1 VTDLAPPL
9 PSIRRQV
16 RTRDTVTVVGRYAG
30 LLLAAVLI
38 LIPLYY
44 LVYIALSVPG
54 REFKFPPGALPDP
67 TRLQNL
73 PDAWNGSTSIGAP
86 GTGSLAPYFLNSV
99 MYVGLATLGALITQS
114 IVAYALARMDFPGKS
129 VIFALTVAMLMMP
142 FVVTLIPRFLLFRNL
157 GLTNSLWPLIIP
169 WWFGGSA
176 YGIFLMRQFFL
187 TIPREIDEA
196 ARVDGAGH
204 WRILW
209 RILIP
214 QSTPIL
220 VALGILEGS
229 YFWNDLLGPLIYV
242 DSESKKPL
250 SLGIFFMSQAPYGID
265 YALFFA
271 ITVLMVLPIALIF
284 LVLQRRFRSGFLH
297 SGLGGR

>member
-1 VTDLAPPL
+1 MTDFAPPA
-9 PSIRRQV
+9 PSILRHVDRGAIA
-16 RTRDTVTVVGRYAG
+16 RTMARYAG
-30 LLLAAVLI
+30 LLLAAVVI
-38 LIPLYY
+38 LLPLYY
-44 LVYIALSVPG
+44 LVYIGLSVPG
-54 REFKFPPGALPDP
+54 REFAFPPGLTPDP
-67 TRLQNL
+67 TQLQNL
-73 PDAWNGSTSIGAP
+73 PDAWRGSTDIGAP

-99 MYVGLATLGALITQS
+99 MYAGLATIGALITQS
-114 IVAYALARMDFPGKS
+114 IVAYALARMDFPGKN

-142 FVVTLIPRFLLFRNL
+142 FVVTLIPRFIFFRTL

-187 TIPREIDEA
+187 SIPREIDEA

-250 SLGIFFMSQAPYGID
+250 SLGIFFMSQAPFGLN
-265 YALFFA
+265 YALFFSVT
-271 ITVLMVLPIALIF
+271 ILMVLPIVLVF
-284 LVLQRRFRSGFLH
+284 LVLQRRFQSGFLH